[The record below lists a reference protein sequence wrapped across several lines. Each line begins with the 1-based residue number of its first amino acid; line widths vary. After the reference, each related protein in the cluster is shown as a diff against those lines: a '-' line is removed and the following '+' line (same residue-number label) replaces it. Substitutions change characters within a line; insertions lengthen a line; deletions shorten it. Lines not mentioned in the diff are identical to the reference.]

1 MEASL
6 TTLQAWWSREQDQVV
21 KDALNKRI
29 EVIINGLH
37 MITGGQR
44 SALAL
49 ILSNSQ
55 TAHDGVLVAA
65 LNNIIN
71 HDQEIEAE
79 MGDVKTIA
87 ATALKKYDGGAI

>member
-1 MEASL
+1 MEVSL
-6 TTLQAWWSREQDQVV
+6 TTLQAWYARENDEVV
-21 KDALNKRI
+21 KDALNRRI
-29 EVIINGLH
+29 EVISNGLH
-37 MITGGQR
+37 MMTGGQR

-71 HDQEIEAE
+71 HDAELEAE
-79 MGDVKTIA
+79 LGDVKTIA
-87 ATALKKYDGGAI
+87 ANALKKYDGGAV